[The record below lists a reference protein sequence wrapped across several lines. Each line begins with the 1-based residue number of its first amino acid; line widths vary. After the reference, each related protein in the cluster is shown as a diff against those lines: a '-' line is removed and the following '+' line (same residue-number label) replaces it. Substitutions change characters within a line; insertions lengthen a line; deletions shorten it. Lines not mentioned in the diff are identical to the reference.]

1 MPGVAR
7 ILIIEDEP
15 DIAFGLQDDLKV
27 EGYEVEVVR
36 DGNAAGPRARSESWD
51 LILLDVMLPGKDGF
65 EICRELRRSGVRTP
79 IIMLTA
85 KSREA
90 EKVLGLDLGAD
101 DYVTKPF
108 SPRELRARVK
118 AALRRST
125 DNTPDVYRFGD
136 VEIDFTRGELR
147 CRGKPLEM
155 TSLEFRI
162 MEAFVRN
169 RGRIMSRDQL
179 LEAAWGRDTFVTD
192 RVVDHHIVN
201 LRRKI
206 ELDPQKPYYLICVRG
221 LGYRFDG

>member
-1 MPGVAR
+1 MPDAPR
-7 ILIIEDEP
+7 ILVVEDEP

-27 EGYEVEVVR
+27 EGYEVEIVR
-36 DGNAAGPRARSESWD
+36 DGVSAGRRARAESWD

-65 EICRELRRSGVRTP
+65 EVCRELRRSGVRTP
-79 IIMLTA
+79 VIMLTA
-85 KSREA
+85 KPQEA

-108 SPRELRARVK
+108 SPRELRARIK
-118 AALRRST
+118 AALRRSAE
-125 DNTPDVYRFGD
+125 NVPEIYRFGD
-136 VEIDFTRGELR
+136 IDVDFTRGELR
-147 CRGKPLEM
+147 RSGKPLEM
-155 TSLEFRI
+155 TSLEFRL
-162 MEAFVRN
+162 METFIRN

-206 ELDPQKPYYLICVRG
+206 EPDPEQPRYLICVRG
-221 LGYRFDG
+221 MGYRFDG